1 MYKIIIHIPTHTDNT
16 WFYYQEDG
24 KDYVANTLQEIRE
37 TVLTLIDVY
46 GEDYIKIVKQ
56 ETGDDMFGSVE
67 GFLYDDSDDYEE
79 LLNRPFINGIE
90 VIGQLSLEQLGIQP
104 AGDYALHDDL
114 NRVEDKI
121 DNIDLTPYALNSRV
135 DSVESK
141 IDNIDLTPY
150 ATNTRVDGVESKV
163 DAIDLTP
170 YATMEYLDEVVAGID
185 FSSTNEEISG
195 IKTFSVLPRSTVTP
209 ISEEELT
216 NKAYVDH
223 EVLGC
228 ATEEY
233 VDNKVSNFYSK
244 TDIDNMMATKKYVDD
259 AIANID
265 IPEVDVDLTN
275 YYNKEEVDQAI
286 ANVQLSG
293 EVMAEMA
300 VYPIDEQVIGT
311 WMDGRPLYRKV
322 YNTFTL
328 REGAKMDDIML
339 ETDNNKNV
347 KNSYGILRLTD
358 GPDFYTAGIGSSD
371 GGFGIITYVQKN
383 TSGLLYINRTHG
395 AYCSIIG
402 LEIVVEYTKTSDEPN
417 SSTLKYYPIT
427 KEYVDEAIAAS
438 ITSVLGGEY

>member
-141 IDNIDLTPY
+141 IDNIDLSPYATNTKMAEVENKIDNIDLTPY

-228 ATEEY
+228 AT
-233 VDNKVSNFYSK
+233 
-244 TDIDNMMATKKYVDD
+244 KKYVDD
-259 AIANID
+259 AVANID
-265 IPEVDVDLTN
+265 IPEVEIDLTN
-275 YYNKEEVDQAI
+275 YYNKAEVDQAI
-286 ANVQLSG
+286 ENVQLSG
-293 EVMAEMA
+293 EVMAEMT
-300 VYPIDEQVIGT
+300 VYSTEEQIIGSWINGKNIYRRVFTGSMTGMGATWTNIAQVFNVDEVINLSGT
-311 WMDGRPLYRKV
+311 IS
-322 YNTFTL
+322 NT
-328 REGAKMDDIML
+328 
-339 ETDNNKNV
+339 
-347 KNSYGILRLTD
+347 LTD
-358 GPDFYTAGIGSSD
+358 GRSLNLNTYEEEAHNACFSFCKADNNYLQARVNGWNKKEW
-371 GGFGIITYVQKN
+371 GFVFK
-383 TSGLLYINRTHG
+383 LYF
-395 AYCSIIG
+395 
-402 LEIVVEYTKTSDEPN
+402 EYTKTTDAEN
-417 SSTLKYYPIT
+417 SSTITYYPIT
-427 KEYVDEAIAAS
+427 REYVDEAIANA

>member
-121 DNIDLTPYALNSRV
+121 NNIDLTPYALNSRV

-141 IDNIDLTPY
+141 IDNIDLSPY
-150 ATNTRVDGVESKV
+150 ATNVRVDGVESKV
-163 DAIDLTP
+163 EAIDLTP

-228 ATEEY
+228 AT
-233 VDNKVSNFYSK
+233 
-244 TDIDNMMATKKYVDD
+244 KKYVDD
-259 AIANID
+259 AVANID
-265 IPEVDVDLTN
+265 IPEVDIDLTN
-275 YYNKEEVDQAI
+275 YYNKAEVDQAI
-286 ANVQLSG
+286 ENIQLSG
-293 EVMAEMA
+293 EVMAEME
-300 VYPIDEQVIGT
+300 VFSTNEQIIGT
-311 WMDGRPLYRKV
+311 WVDNKPLYRKV
-322 YNTFTL
+322 LITYDTV
-328 REGAKMDDIML
+328 
-339 ETDNNKNV
+339 ETDVNYQMAHGV
-347 KNSYGILRLTD
+347 PGWDRMWIDLGNSYFYEKNRKRSLPIEQT
-358 GPDFYTAGIGSSD
+358 FYTSTT
-371 GGFGIITYVQKN
+371 GGDMCHAYIEGDYVYIVSHGGWGTGWEKVIT
-383 TSGLLYINRTHG
+383 LLY
-395 AYCSIIG
+395 
-402 LEIVVEYTKTSDEPN
+402 TKNEDQPIEP
-417 SSTLKYYPIT
+417 TYYPIT

>member
-228 ATEEY
+228 AT
-233 VDNKVSNFYSK
+233 
-244 TDIDNMMATKKYVDD
+244 KKYVDD
-259 AIANID
+259 AVANID
-265 IPEVDVDLTN
+265 IPEVDIDLTN

-286 ANVQLSG
+286 RNVQLSG

-358 GPDFYTAGIGSSD
+358 GPDFYTAGIGSGD